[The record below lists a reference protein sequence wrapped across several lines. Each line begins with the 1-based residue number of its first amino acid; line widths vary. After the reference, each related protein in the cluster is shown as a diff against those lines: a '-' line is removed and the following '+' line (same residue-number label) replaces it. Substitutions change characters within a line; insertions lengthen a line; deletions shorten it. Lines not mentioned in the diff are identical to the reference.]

1 MEDKQLRVLV
11 TGGTGFIGG
20 HVLRGLRK
28 KGADAV
34 AFDAVPSTEWISDI
48 VGEIGIV
55 RGEVQ
60 DLPSIIA
67 AIKKFEITHIVHTA
81 SLLTMAAFERPLTA
95 FNVNILGTANILEAA
110 RLMDISQ
117 VTYTSSTA
125 VYGFTERGKV
135 IDEEHPQ
142 KPASLYGVA
151 KLLGEQYGSVYNQ
164 DYGVGFN
171 ALRFPIVYGPGQ
183 SRRGISS
190 IKEVV
195 EKAVRGMQS
204 KVPVGGDQ
212 EYDTVYVKDVADGI
226 ISACFAR
233 KTPHRIFNI
242 GLGVTHTL
250 RDVAKIVATLVA
262 GANFDIGP
270 GEDPAEPTRGP
281 LNIERARTELG
292 YTPKFDLD
300 KGVSDYVRTLQ
311 YHEWG
316 ND

>member
-1 MEDKQLRVLV
+1 MRVLI

-20 HVLRGLRK
+20 HVLRGLLK
-28 KGADAV
+28 KAHDVV
-34 AFDAVPSTEWISDI
+34 AFDAVPDTEWISDI
-48 VGEIGIV
+48 AERIAII

-60 DLPSIIA
+60 DLSSIITT
-67 AIKKFEITHIVHTA
+67 IKKFNITHIVHTA
-81 SLLTMAAFERPLTA
+81 SMLTVASYERPLTA

-110 RLMDISQ
+110 RLTDVSQ

-125 VYGFTERGKV
+125 VYGFTEEGKI

-142 KPASLYGVA
+142 KPVSLYGVA
-151 KLLGEQYGSVYNQ
+151 KLLGEHYGTVYTQ

-195 EKAVRGMQS
+195 EKAVRGMPA

-212 EYDTVYVKDVADGI
+212 MYDTVYVKDVVDAI
-226 ISACFAR
+226 ISACFAA
-233 KTPHRIFNI
+233 KTNHRIFNI
-242 GLGVTHTL
+242 GLGVTHSL
-250 RDVAKIVATLVA
+250 RDVAKIVGTLIP
-262 GANFDIGP
+262 GAIIDIGQ

-281 LNIERARTELG
+281 LNIARARAELS
-292 YTPKFDLD
+292 YEPKFDLD
-300 KGVSDYVRTLQ
+300 KGVRDYVQTLQ
-311 YHEWG
+311 GHDWG
-316 ND
+316 ANRP